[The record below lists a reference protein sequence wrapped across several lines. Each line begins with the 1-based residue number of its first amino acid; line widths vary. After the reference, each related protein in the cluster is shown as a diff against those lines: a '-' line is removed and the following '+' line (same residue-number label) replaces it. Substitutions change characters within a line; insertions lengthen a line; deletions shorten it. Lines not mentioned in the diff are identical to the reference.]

1 MCEPRDESTRE
12 VLGTAVTG
20 AADSQTTTFTSS
32 SSQNIV
38 PDFLTS
44 STSVEWNDPL
54 SEGGF
59 GDVLQS
65 AQDDPSGRNLFS
77 ELCGPQQLSADQVEK
92 FLNETNTSA
101 QYVDSALDPSIEESI
116 NSMLRDNDPMLTST
130 SVENFKLDIG
140 VFDNPSEGL
149 SLVNPEPGITA
160 DINPDTFLKD
170 LNDVSGSSQTENKME
185 AMPTRRS
192 PRVAGIAPTTV
203 AEEETKAQGD
213 KVDTPPQKKGAE
225 QKNLRRS
232 SRIQRKDDSGDGVTP
247 SPRTRGRAAKS
258 SPQVQKTPPMARR
271 TRASAMIAQ
280 TEAPVMESD
289 TATTGEESFQSPP
302 RTRRQAAAKSSP
314 AKKTAITPK
323 RAAALLQKAGSTVVK
338 KTPPPSKESAS
349 PPTLKESPSASK
361 ETEVPPQDISAEGSQ
376 EASQETPSTP
386 QKTVGATQETPTT
399 PQQTQVVS
407 KTQVTPSK
415 TQITPMTQVTP
426 STTCKETPVEET
438 AVSETDAPLE
448 KSAALQEPESLA
460 ETSVGVTEK
469 TAAATEEDQGKEE
482 TESSPNNTRKSSR
495 IQVKEKEEAERV
507 ELDRVRMLD
516 HDYAQPVAEKLAAK
530 KKGGKSAEDDDAT
543 SSSIDQEPS
552 ELKSESTEDTES
564 KTTTPKRGGRKK
576 GAKKVDE
583 DKKEQ
588 GTSEE
593 TKEDTEEENDGEKG
607 GRKKA
612 TTPAKKQQER
622 TPKRAATSKKGAAT
636 KSPKDTPPSAKKA
649 KRKSEV
655 SESEEEDLPLKRL
668 MEEMHKEKA
677 QEVIA
682 KQQKQMKK
690 PERKRRKSSVQIVEV
705 EEPILFTPDNAAPLV
720 KEEEVK
726 GHGKKDG
733 GPEEEA
739 PTNKEGVKPKE
750 IKTVKTE
757 KPSTS
762 TKEERRK
769 SLDKED
775 TKKVAKDKERQRKDS
790 VKSEKSD
797 KEHQGDE
804 SGAESDDSGM
814 TFSDDP
820 NDSDW
825 EDEDPDKAYCICR
838 KPHGKRFMICCDRCE
853 EWYHGDCVGITK
865 KEGIRLEKNS
875 EDYICPRCK
884 EKDAKEKAVAESE
897 PKGEQDKEGSDDAST
912 SKKMKSREEHSK
924 TGKAAKKDPSKKG
937 EEGSETL
944 KRQKSKEE
952 EKESEKESPTAKKK
966 KIKIFKE
973 KYHPRQKCIGAGCS
987 NWAQRGSVYCSN
999 NCILSHAR
1007 ESLKLI
1013 NKEKQKYGLLDAHA
1027 KKDPKASPVG
1037 FKPTSFYAKPDSTSY
1052 GHHKKIPTSPPAT
1065 STEKGKK
1072 DPERV
1077 AVIER
1082 STGRLLAG
1090 LSAPTEDNLSQWLE
1104 THPTYEVLRP
1114 EVKQTQTYGK
1124 EAEKGK
1130 KGQSSKPIELD
1141 PVRLNVRRALKDLL
1155 KDRQDKCETMKK
1167 KRSPEDI
1174 MKAASAIETELHKLY
1189 NDTGTRY
1196 KSKYRSLMFNLKDA
1210 RNTTLFKRVL
1220 TGEIRPHKLVKMSPE
1235 ELACKELAQWRDRE
1249 TKHTLE
1255 MIVKKEQE
1263 EAQMEKHLTK
1273 KTHKGE
1279 IEIDDDLGELKT
1291 EKSDEK
1297 EREEGYIPATA
1308 EAEGPDVLATM
1319 LVDTTEQH
1327 RAHLFDL
1334 NCKICTGRMAPPTD
1348 EQPAKKVK
1356 VAKTVIEASSTTKPD
1371 ESSTAESP
1379 GPTVDTTTGSP
1390 TDPLVQS
1397 DTEDSSPDSAMP
1409 SQSELPSSKE
1419 PSVWKG
1425 FIKMEQLTK
1434 FVTHAY
1440 PVSGSM
1446 EDIQEDLPD
1455 TIMISGRIS
1464 HSHIWE
1470 YLDKIKSSGNKEISI
1485 IRFQPAVDEEKVG
1498 YIMLYSYFHSRQ
1510 RFGVVG
1516 NNSRQV
1522 KDMYLIP
1529 LPSHEE
1535 VPYQLKPFDG
1545 PGLEEPRPHML
1556 LGLIIRNRMA
1566 KRSASS
1572 SSEST
1577 PLHASPKHRRYSEIS
1592 GTPPS
1597 AGSPS
1602 VASGSKHR
1610 HHHHHHH
1617 HRRHHSQEHDRK
1629 QQVEQKKEEPKRKSE
1644 TATPVPAKKVYT
1656 IPEHEISDPIV
1667 KQYANVDPS
1676 ALIPRTSQ
1684 DEMEEMPYSPGQA
1697 AQEEEEEQPYDPGDE
1712 DFLPVEEGVDSPPPQ
1727 SPPAQQD
1734 SDSDSV
1740 LEVGIGQSDSNE
1752 ASASQSEPS
1761 LDNILMT
1768 PLGDNPT
1775 LSEQQRLLI
1784 ELTKQVEEQKKLLLE
1799 QQKNLESICSGPN
1812 SATGS
1817 PVVEFPTGDAKTVS
1831 TVGENIRVTVTQVLT
1846 TVASTQAVSS
1856 ATASSSKT
1864 AAAEKK
1870 TDTASSVSTSGKVE
1884 GSDSP
1889 ELPMIPGLGGDLTP
1903 PVNIPGLGGT
1913 SVGTAVA
1920 TNSASSSAVQEKAE
1934 EKTAPSRPKEKVS
1947 ETVSKLT
1954 SSGAA
1959 GASTSGSFEIP
1970 ANISEL
1976 LQKVSSI
1983 VKQTSQA
1990 TTVVT
1995 QQPLVQQAQIPQ
2007 AGLSGYL
2014 PQMSQIP
2021 STGFQQAPGEATQ
2034 APIGQQIPGA
2044 PIGSFGGT
2052 WTANQSTAQTG
2063 QQYMPPQSAPEGQV
2077 RPTGQPAP
2085 AVGERRSDDPGREH
2099 GHHHGD
2105 SRQPSGPYPGYDP
2118 RNVQRFEYNE
2128 QGRQV
2133 RRDSGDDRH
2142 HRDRWHDRRDDRRDS
2157 RRDDR
2162 RDDHREERRGSRD
2175 HGWGREGG
2183 RDRERERDRDRDR
2196 DRWRQD
2202 RNTRDKGRGG
2212 QWQDSHRRR

>member
-1 MCEPRDESTRE
+1 MCDQSEPSTRE
-12 VLGTAVTG
+12 VVGTAVTV
-20 AADSQTTTFTSS
+20 AADSQATTFTSPA
-32 SSQNIV
+32 SSQNLV

-44 STSVEWNDPL
+44 STSVEWSDPL

-77 ELCGPQQLSADQVEK
+77 ELCGGPQQLSADQVEK
-92 FLNETNTSA
+92 FLNETNSSTA
-101 QYVDSALDPSIEESI
+101 QYVDSTLDPSIEESI

-130 SVENFKLDIG
+130 SVDNFKLDIG
-140 VFDNPSEGL
+140 VFDNPSDGL
-149 SLVNPEPGITA
+149 SLVNPEITA

-170 LNDVSGSSQTENKME
+170 LNDPGGSSQTENKME
-185 AMPTRRS
+185 PMPTRRS

-203 AEEETKAQGD
+203 TENETKAQGD
-213 KVDTPPQKKGAE
+213 APQKKDVE
-225 QKNLRRS
+225 PRSLRRS
-232 SRIQRKDDSGDGVTP
+232 SRIQRKDDSGDSATP
-247 SPRTRGRAAKS
+247 SPRTRGRAAKA
-258 SPQVQKTPPMARR
+258 SPQVQKTPPTVRR
-271 TRASAMIAQ
+271 TRASALKAQ
-280 TEAPVMESD
+280 SEPTSTTTDMA
-289 TATTGEESFQSPP
+289 ATVEESFPSPP
-302 RTRRQAAAKSSP
+302 RTRRQAAAKISP
-314 AKKTAITPK
+314 AKKTTITPK
-323 RAAALLQKAGSTVVK
+323 RAAALLQKAASATVVK
-338 KTPPPSKESAS
+338 KPLPPPKEIA
-349 PPTLKESPSASK
+349 PPPIPKESPSVSK
-361 ETEVPPQDISAEGSQ
+361 KTEVPTSDTSAEKSQ
-376 EASQETPSTP
+376 EVSKETPSTP
-386 QKTVGATQETPTT
+386 QKAAETSLETPIT
-399 PQQTQVVS
+399 PQPTQDVLHESQQVVTKTQVAPSTTQVTPG
-407 KTQVTPSK
+407 KTQVTQSA
-415 TQITPMTQVTP
+415 TQL
-426 STTCKETPVEET
+426 TPVKEAE
-438 AVSETDAPLE
+438 VSLNDASLQ
-448 KSAALQEPESLA
+448 KTAALQEPETPV
-460 ETSVGVTEK
+460 ET
-469 TAAATEEDQGKEE
+469 TAVSKEGDEGKEE
-482 TESSPNNTRKSSR
+482 TDSSPNNTRKSTR

-516 HDYAQPVAEKLAAK
+516 HDYAQPVAEKRAAK
-530 KKGGKSAEDDDAT
+530 RKGGKSVDDDDVPG
-543 SSSIDQEPS
+543 SSNEQEPP
-552 ELKSESTEDTES
+552 ELQPDSKEDTEP
-564 KTTTPKRGGRKK
+564 KTPTPKRGARKK
-576 GAKKVDE
+576 GAKKADE
-583 DKKEQ
+583 EKKEQ
-588 GTSEE
+588 ESSEE
-593 TKEDTEEENDGEKG
+593 MKQEAEEEKDGEKEG
-607 GRKKA
+607 KKK
-612 TTPAKKQQER
+612 TTPAKKQQEK
-622 TPKRAATSKKGAAT
+622 TPKRAATGKKVT
-636 KSPKDTPPSAKKA
+636 PMKSPKETPPSAKKA

-682 KQQKQMKK
+682 RQQKKK

-705 EEPILFTPDNAAPLV
+705 EEPILFTPDNAAPTV

-726 GHGKKDG
+726 VHGKKDG
-733 GPEEEA
+733 GSEEE
-739 PTNKEGVKPKE
+739 TSQNKEGQKPKD
-750 IKTVKTE
+750 IKVVKVE

-762 TKEERRK
+762 TKEDRRK
-769 SLDKED
+769 SLDKEE
-775 TKKVAKDKERQRKDS
+775 TKKVHVAKEKERQRKDS

-797 KEHQGDE
+797 KDHPGEE

-814 TFSDDP
+814 TYSDDP

-825 EDEDPDKAYCICR
+825 EDEDPDKLYCICR

-865 KEGIRLEKNS
+865 KEGIRMEKNS
-875 EDYICPRCK
+875 EDYVCPKCK
-884 EKDAKEKAVAESE
+884 EKDAKEKADAVSK
-897 PKGEQDKEGSDDAST
+897 PKEEQDKEGSDDAST
-912 SKKMKSREEHSK
+912 SKSDKKMKTKEDHSK
-924 TGKAAKKDPSKKG
+924 TGKPAKKEPTKKG
-937 EEGSETL
+937 EEGAETL

-973 KYHPRQKCIGAGCS
+973 KYHPRQKCIGAGCT

-1013 NKEKQKYGLLDAHA
+1013 NKEKQKYGLLDSPG
-1027 KKDPKASPVG
+1027 KKDPKSP
-1037 FKPTSFYAKPDSTSY
+1037 PAKPDSTSHGH
-1052 GHHKKIPTSPPAT
+1052 GHHKKVPTSPAAT
-1065 STEKGKK
+1065 SAEKGKK

-1114 EVKQTQTYGK
+1114 EVKTYGK
-1124 EAEKGK
+1124 EADKGK

-1155 KDRQDKCETMKK
+1155 KDRQDKCDTLKK

-1174 MKAASAIETELHKLY
+1174 MKIASSIETELHKLY

-1263 EAQMEKHLTK
+1263 DAQMEKHLTK

-1297 EREEGYIPATA
+1297 EEVYLPPAT
-1308 EAEGPDVLATM
+1308 ETAEGPDILSTM

-1371 ESSTAESP
+1371 ESSTGESP
-1379 GPTVDTTTGSP
+1379 GPTVDTTTGS
-1390 TDPLVQS
+1390 
-1397 DTEDSSPDSAMP
+1397 SPDSAMP
-1409 SQSELPSSKE
+1409 SQSELSASKE

-1556 LGLIIRNRMA
+1556 LGLIIRNRSA

-1577 PLHASPKHRRYSEIS
+1577 PLHVPSPKHRRYSEIS

-1597 AGSPS
+1597 ASSPS
-1602 VASGSKHR
+1602 TSGTKHR

-1617 HRRHHSQEHDRK
+1617 SRRHEHEK
-1629 QQVEQKKEEPKRKSE
+1629 KRKSE
-1644 TATPVPAKKVYT
+1644 AATPVPAKKVYT

-1676 ALIPRTSQ
+1676 ALIARPLRRRRKNSQ
-1684 DEMEEMPYSPGQA
+1684 G
-1697 AQEEEEEQPYDPGDE
+1697 
-1712 DFLPVEEGVDSPPPQ
+1712 VESPPPQ

-1740 LEVGIGQSDSNE
+1740 LEAAVGQSDSNE

-1817 PVVEFPTGDAKTVS
+1817 PVVEFSTTGDAISVS
-1831 TVGENIRVTVTQVLT
+1831 NAGENVRVTASQVQT
-1846 TVASTQAVSS
+1846 TAASTKMVSS
-1856 ATASSSKT
+1856 ATASSTKT
-1864 AAAEKK
+1864 SDAEKK
-1870 TDTASSVSTSGKVE
+1870 TGTASTASGNTSKTE
-1884 GSDSP
+1884 GGDSP

-1903 PVNIPGLGGT
+1903 PVTIPGLGGSDAVTTAASGT
-1913 SVGTAVA
+1913 SVY
-1920 TNSASSSAVQEKAE
+1920 SSAVQGKVEEKAS
-1934 EKTAPSRPKEKVS
+1934 TEKVS
-1947 ETVSKLT
+1947 EAVSMPT
-1954 SSGAA
+1954 SSGQAA
-1959 GASTSGSFEIP
+1959 TSSASGSFEIP

-1983 VKQTSQA
+1983 VKQTSQSPS
-1990 TTVVT
+1990 TTGVA
-1995 QQPLVQQAQIPQ
+1995 QQPLAQQTTIPQ

-2021 STGFQQAPGEATQ
+2021 SAGFHQAPGQATQ
-2034 APIGQQIPGA
+2034 AAIGGQQQVPGA
-2044 PIGSFGGT
+2044 PQPMGSFGGS
-2052 WTANQSTAQTG
+2052 WTANQSAVL
-2063 QQYMPPQSAPEGQV
+2063 PPQGAPEGQV
-2077 RPTGQPAP
+2077 RQPAP
-2085 AVGERRSDDPGREH
+2085 SVGERRSDESGREH
-2099 GHHHGD
+2099 S
-2105 SRQPSGPYPGYDP
+2105 SRPPGPFPGYDP
-2118 RNVQRFEYNE
+2118 RNVQRFEYNNE
-2128 QGRQV
+2128 QHGRQV
-2133 RRDSGDDRH
+2133 RRDSGEDRGH
-2142 HRDRWHDRRDDRRDS
+2142 HSSRDRWHDRGGRDDRRDS
-2157 RRDDR
+2157 RRDDSR
-2162 RDDHREERRGSRD
+2162 HDNHSREDRRGSRD
-2175 HGWGREGG
+2175 HGYVGTSVQAPQSCVHAGVETDVLTTSARIIPPGEGPV
-2183 RDRERERDRDRDR
+2183 DHPQLVPN
-2196 DRWRQD
+2196 RWSLHCQRQF
-2202 RNTRDKGRGG
+2202 
-2212 QWQDSHRRR
+2212 

>member
-1 MCEPRDESTRE
+1 MCDQSEPSTRE
-12 VLGTAVTG
+12 VVGTAVTV
-20 AADSQTTTFTSS
+20 AADSQATTFTSPA
-32 SSQNIV
+32 SSQNLV

-44 STSVEWNDPL
+44 STSVEWTDPL

-77 ELCGPQQLSADQVEK
+77 ELCGGPQQLSADQVEK
-92 FLNETNTSA
+92 FLNETNSSTA
-101 QYVDSALDPSIEESI
+101 QYVDSTLDPSIEESI

-130 SVENFKLDIG
+130 SVDNFKLDIG
-140 VFDNPSEGL
+140 VFDNPSDGL
-149 SLVNPEPGITA
+149 SLVNPEITA

-170 LNDVSGSSQTENKME
+170 LNDAGSSSQAENKME
-185 AMPTRRS
+185 PMPTRRS

-203 AEEETKAQGD
+203 TENETKAQGD
-213 KVDTPPQKKGAE
+213 APQKKDVE
-225 QKNLRRS
+225 PRSLRRS
-232 SRIQRKDDSGDGVTP
+232 SRIQRKDDSGDGATP
-247 SPRTRGRAAKS
+247 SPRTRGRAAKA
-258 SPQVQKTPPMARR
+258 SPQVQKTPPTARR
-271 TRASAMIAQ
+271 TRASALKAQ
-280 TEAPVMESD
+280 TEPASTGSD
-289 TATTGEESFQSPP
+289 AATTIEESFPSPP
-302 RTRRQAAAKSSP
+302 RTRRQAAAKISP
-314 AKKTAITPK
+314 AKKTTITPK
-323 RAAALLQKAGSTVVK
+323 RAAALLQKAASATVVK
-338 KTPPPSKESAS
+338 KPLPPPKEIA
-349 PPTLKESPSASK
+349 PTPTPKESPSVSK
-361 ETEVPPQDISAEGSQ
+361 KAEVPPPDTSAEKAQ
-376 EASQETPSTP
+376 EVSLKTPSTP
-386 QKTVGATQETPTT
+386 QKAAETSQETPIT
-399 PQQTQVVS
+399 PQPTHDVLHESQQVVTKTQVAPSTTQVTPG
-407 KTQVTPSK
+407 KTQVTQSA
-415 TQITPMTQVTP
+415 TQL
-426 STTCKETPVEET
+426 TPVKEAE
-438 AVSETDAPLE
+438 VSLNDAPLQ
-448 KSAALQEPESLA
+448 KTAALQEPETPV
-460 ETSVGVTEK
+460 ET
-469 TAAATEEDQGKEE
+469 TAVSKEADEGKEE
-482 TESSPNNTRKSSR
+482 TDSSPNNTRKSTR

-516 HDYAQPVAEKLAAK
+516 HDYAQPVAEKRAAK
-530 KKGGKSAEDDDAT
+530 RKGGKSVDDDDVP
-543 SSSIDQEPS
+543 SSSNEQEPP
-552 ELKSESTEDTES
+552 ELQPDSKEDTEP
-564 KTTTPKRGGRKK
+564 KTPTPKRGARKK
-576 GAKKVDE
+576 GAKKSE
-583 DKKEQ
+583 EEKKEQ
-588 GTSEE
+588 ETSEE
-593 TKEDTEEENDGEKG
+593 MKEEVEEEKDGEKEG
-607 GRKKA
+607 KKK
-612 TTPAKKQQER
+612 TTPAKKQQEKT
-622 TPKRAATSKKGAAT
+622 TPKRAATSKKGT
-636 KSPKDTPPSAKKA
+636 PMKSPKETPPSAKKA

-682 KQQKQMKK
+682 RQQKKK

-705 EEPILFTPDNAAPLV
+705 EEPILFTPDNAAPTV

-726 GHGKKDG
+726 VHGKKDG
-733 GPEEEA
+733 GSEEE
-739 PTNKEGVKPKE
+739 TSQNKEGQKPKD
-750 IKTVKTE
+750 IKVVKVE

-762 TKEERRK
+762 TKEDRRK
-769 SLDKED
+769 SLDKEE
-775 TKKVAKDKERQRKDS
+775 TKKVHVAKEKERQRKDS

-797 KEHQGDE
+797 KDHPGEE

-814 TFSDDP
+814 TYSDDP

-825 EDEDPDKAYCICR
+825 EDEDPDKLYCICR

-865 KEGIRLEKNS
+865 KEGIRMEKNS
-875 EDYICPRCK
+875 EDYVCPKCK
-884 EKDAKEKAVAESE
+884 EKDAKEKADAASK
-897 PKGEQDKEGSDDAST
+897 PKEEQDKEGSDDAST
-912 SKKMKSREEHSK
+912 SKSDKTKMKTKEDHSK
-924 TGKAAKKDPSKKG
+924 TGKPAKKEPSKKG
-937 EEGSETL
+937 EEGAETL

-973 KYHPRQKCIGAGCS
+973 KYHPRQKCIGAGCT

-1013 NKEKQKYGLLDAHA
+1013 NKEKQKYGLLDSPG
-1027 KKDPKASPVG
+1027 KKDPKSPPVG
-1037 FKPTSFYAKPDSTSY
+1037 FKPTSFYAKPDSTSHGH
-1052 GHHKKIPTSPPAT
+1052 GHHKKVPTSPAAT

-1114 EVKQTQTYGK
+1114 EVKTYGK
-1124 EAEKGK
+1124 EADKGK

-1155 KDRQDKCETMKK
+1155 KDRQDKCDTLKK

-1174 MKAASAIETELHKLY
+1174 MKIASSIETELHKLY

-1263 EAQMEKHLTK
+1263 DAQMEKHLTK

-1297 EREEGYIPATA
+1297 EEVYLPPAA
-1308 EAEGPDVLATM
+1308 ETAEGPDVLSTM

-1371 ESSTAESP
+1371 ESSTGESP

-1390 TDPLVQS
+1390 TPPLVQS
-1397 DTEDSSPDSAMP
+1397 DTEESSPDSAMP
-1409 SQSELPSSKE
+1409 SQSELSASKE

-1556 LGLIIRNRMA
+1556 LGLIIRNRSA

-1577 PLHASPKHRRYSEIS
+1577 PLHVPSPKHRRYSEIS

-1597 AGSPS
+1597 ASSPS
-1602 VASGSKHR
+1602 TSGTKHR

-1617 HRRHHSQEHDRK
+1617 HHSRRHEHEKK

-1644 TATPVPAKKVYT
+1644 AATPVPAKKVYT

-1676 ALIPRTSQ
+1676 ALIARTSQ

-1712 DFLPVEEGVDSPPPQ
+1712 DFLPVEEGVESPPPQ
-1727 SPPAQQD
+1727 SPPAQHD

-1740 LEVGIGQSDSNE
+1740 LEAAIGQSDSNE

-1817 PVVEFPTGDAKTVS
+1817 PVVEFSTTGDAISVS
-1831 TVGENIRVTVTQVLT
+1831 NAGENVRVTASQVQT
-1846 TVASTQAVSS
+1846 TAASTKMVSS
-1856 ATASSSKT
+1856 AAASSTKT
-1864 AAAEKK
+1864 SDAEKK
-1870 TDTASSVSTSGKVE
+1870 AGKASTASTDADTSKVE

-1903 PVNIPGLGGT
+1903 PVTIPGLGGSDAVT
-1913 SVGTAVA
+1913 TAA
-1920 TNSASSSAVQEKAE
+1920 TGSTYSSAVQGKVE
-1934 EKTAPSRPKEKVS
+1934 EKSSTEKVS
-1947 ETVSKLT
+1947 VAVST
-1954 SSGAA
+1954 QASSGAPTV
-1959 GASTSGSFEIP
+1959 STSGSFEIP

-1983 VKQTSQA
+1983 VKQTSQSPS
-1990 TTVVT
+1990 TTGVT
-1995 QQPLVQQAQIPQ
+1995 QQPLAQQATIPQ

-2021 STGFQQAPGEATQ
+2021 SAGFHQAPGQATQ
-2034 APIGQQIPGA
+2034 AAIGGQQQVPGVA
-2044 PIGSFGGT
+2044 QPMGSFGGT
-2052 WTANQSTAQTG
+2052 WTANQSAVL
-2063 QQYMPPQSAPEGQV
+2063 PPQGEGQA
-2077 RPTGQPAP
+2077 RPAAQP
-2085 AVGERRSDDPGREH
+2085 AVGERRSDESARDHSSRPPG
-2099 GHHHGD
+2099 
-2105 SRQPSGPYPGYDP
+2105 PFPGYDP
-2118 RNVQRFEYNE
+2118 RNVQRFEYNNE
-2128 QGRQV
+2128 QHGRQV
-2133 RRDSGDDRH
+2133 RRDSGEDRGH
-2142 HRDRWHDRRDDRRDS
+2142 HSSRDRWHDRGSRDDRRDS
-2157 RRDDR
+2157 RRGDDR
-2162 RDDHREERRGSRD
+2162 HDNHSREDRRGSRD
-2175 HGWGREGG
+2175 HGYG
-2183 RDRERERDRDRDR
+2183 RDRDRDRDRERDRDRDR
-2196 DRWRQD
+2196 HRQD
-2202 RNTRDKGRGG
+2202 RNNRDRGGRGS